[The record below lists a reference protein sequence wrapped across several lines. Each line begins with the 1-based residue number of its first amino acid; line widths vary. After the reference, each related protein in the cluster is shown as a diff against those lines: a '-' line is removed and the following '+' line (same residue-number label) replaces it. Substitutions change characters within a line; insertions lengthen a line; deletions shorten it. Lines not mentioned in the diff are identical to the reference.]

1 MEEVWKQ
8 ILLMVYNLWLELIEQ
23 KADSTISVVDVDNN
37 HPWKMKIVKDGYL
50 HDYIDNEMENPP
62 RQTLPKIYIVN
73 GAIYATKRNVLM
85 LENSF
90 KGKTCIPFIMKSK
103 RSVNIDNIED
113 FITAEYF
120 LNL

>member
-1 MEEVWKQ
+1 
-8 ILLMVYNLWLELIEQ
+8 
-23 KADSTISVVDVDNN
+23 
-37 HPWKMKIVKDGYL
+37 
-50 HDYIDNEMENPP
+50 
-62 RQTLPKIYIVN
+62 
-73 GAIYATKRNVLM
+73 LM

>member
-1 MEEVWKQ
+1 
-8 ILLMVYNLWLELIEQ
+8 
-23 KADSTISVVDVDNN
+23 
-37 HPWKMKIVKDGYL
+37 
-50 HDYIDNEMENPP
+50 MENPP